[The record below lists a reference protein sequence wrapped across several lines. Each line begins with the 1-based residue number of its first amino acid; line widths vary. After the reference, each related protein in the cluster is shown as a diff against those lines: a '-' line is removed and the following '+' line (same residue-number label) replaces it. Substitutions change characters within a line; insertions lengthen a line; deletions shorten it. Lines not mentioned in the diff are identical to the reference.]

1 MGGKFHIDVDVARSL
16 VRITMSGFF
25 SEADIRA
32 FLAERETAHRLLRCG
47 PNEHVTLNDM
57 RDMDIRSQ
65 EVVESFRSIL
75 AAPEYRS
82 RRLAFVVTGS
92 LSRIQLMRTIS
103 GRDARCFDDPW
114 AAEDWLFAE
123 DDAQAA

>member
-1 MGGKFHIDVDVARSL
+1 MSGEFHIDVDVARSL
-16 VRITMSGFF
+16 VRIAMSGFF
-25 SEADIRA
+25 TEADIRA
-32 FLAERETAHRLLRCG
+32 FLAEREAAHRLLRCG

-57 RDMDIRSQ
+57 RYMDIRSQ

-114 AAEDWLFAE
+114 AAEDWLLAE

>member
-1 MGGKFHIDVDVARSL
+1 MGGEFHIHVDVARSL

-25 SEADIRA
+25 TEADIRA
-32 FLAERETAHRLLRCG
+32 FLAEREAAHRLLRCG
-47 PNEHVTLNDM
+47 LNEHVTLNDM
-57 RDMDIRSQ
+57 RDMDVRSQ

-92 LSRIQLMRTIS
+92 LSRMQLMRTLS

-114 AAEDWLFAE
+114 AAEDWLLSE
-123 DDAQAA
+123 GDAQAA